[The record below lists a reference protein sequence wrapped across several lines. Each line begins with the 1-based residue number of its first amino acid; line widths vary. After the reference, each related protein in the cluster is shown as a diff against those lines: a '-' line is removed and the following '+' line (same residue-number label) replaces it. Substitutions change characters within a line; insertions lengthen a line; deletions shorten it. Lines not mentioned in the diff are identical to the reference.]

1 MNKDRLKYLCHKI
14 SKDNN
19 IPFNSVLTYYF
30 LEDIL
35 YHLSNSKFK
44 ENFVYKGGYLLSNI
58 IGISERTTVDIDL
71 MLRKLSLDKEN
82 LISIF
87 EEVLVKESTSSVDYK
102 IYDISDIRNEND
114 YGGYRIRI
122 KCRLDNINQI
132 VPFDISSGDV
142 ITYRPMKYEY
152 IPLFHEEDIEIIAYN
167 LETIVA
173 EKLET
178 IYSRGF
184 LNTRM
189 KDYYDLYIIKKLK
202 YDELKVDELKEAC
215 KNTFKKRN
223 TNLNY
228 SEIKELIQILEN
240 DDTFINRWNSFMK
253 SNSYL
258 GTIKFDEIINE
269 VKLLLDTLNDN
280 PIT

>member
-1 MNKDRLKYLCHKI
+1 MNKDRLIHLCHKI
-14 SKDNN
+14 SKENN
-19 IPFNSVLTYYF
+19 LPFNSVLAYYF

-35 YHLSNSKFK
+35 YHLSISKFN

-58 IGISERTTVDIDL
+58 IGISQRTTVDIDL
-71 MLRKLSLDKEN
+71 MLRKLNLDKEN

-87 EEVLVKESTSSVDYK
+87 EEVLVKESTNSVDYK
-102 IYDISDIRNEND
+102 IYDINDIRNEND

-122 KCRLDNINQI
+122 ECRLENINQI
-132 VPFDISSGDV
+132 VPLDISSGDV
-142 ITYRPMKYEY
+142 ITYRPMEYEY
-152 IPLFHEEDIEIIAYN
+152 TPLFHEEDIEIIAYN

-202 YDELKVDELKEAC
+202 FNELNIEELKEAC
-215 KNTFKKRN
+215 KSTFKQRNTKLNYEEIENLINVLESDNTFLDRWD
-223 TNLNY
+223 
-228 SEIKELIQILEN
+228 S
-240 DDTFINRWNSFMK
+240 FIK

-258 GTIKFDEIINE
+258 GNLKFEEVIIE

-280 PIT
+280 QTT